1 MEGVRVR
8 RVIQCV
14 PNFSEGRRTEIVERI
29 VDAIKS
35 AAPVKVIDY
44 SMDPDHNR
52 SVITFL
58 GEPEDIRVSILAGVR
73 LAIDLIDLN
82 KHEGEHPRIGAAD
95 VIPVVPIVG
104 VSMEEAVQLGH
115 AIGRD
120 IAEELEVPV
129 YYYEECALRDRCKN
143 LADIRKGGFEALKVG
158 GLVGDRAPDV
168 GPSRVH
174 PTAGATVV
182 GARGPL
188 IAYNVNLATDDV
200 AVARRIAAKI
210 RALRDSGQG
219 MAGVKAIGVYLKSRG
234 IAQVSTNIT
243 RPHLIGLWE
252 VYSFVEREARA
263 EGVEVLESELIGSL
277 RLEAVVDALR
287 SAIKCENLT
296 QTRVIE
302 HQLLPW

>member
-1 MEGVRVR
+1 MRK
-8 RVIQCV
+8 VIQCV
-14 PNFSEGRRTEIVERI
+14 PNFSEGRRNEVVERI
-29 VDAIKS
+29 VAAIKN
-35 AAPVKVIDY
+35 AAPVEVIDY

-73 LAIDLIDLN
+73 LAIELIDLN

-95 VIPVVPIVG
+95 VIPVVPIWG
-104 VSMEEAVQLGH
+104 ATMEDAIQLGH

-129 YYYEECALRDRCKN
+129 YYYEECALREHCKN
-143 LADIRKGGFEALKVG
+143 LADIRRGGFEALKVSE
-158 GLVGDRAPDV
+158 LVGDRKPDV
-168 GPSRVH
+168 GPSIVH

-188 IAYNVNLATDDV
+188 IAYNVNLATNDV
-200 AVARRIAAKI
+200 AIAKRIAAKI

-219 MAGVKAIGVYLKSRG
+219 MVGVKAIGVYLKSRN

-243 RPHLIGLWE
+243 RPDVTGVWE
-252 VYSFVEREARA
+252 VYSFIEREALA
-263 EGVEVLESELIGSL
+263 EGVGVIESELIGGL
-277 RLEAVVDALR
+277 RLEAVVNALR
-287 SAIKCENLT
+287 LAIRCENLT
-296 QTRVIE
+296 QSRVIE
-302 HQLLPW
+302 HWLMPFSS